1 MTDADIWSFLFLVPR
16 VIVPYLL
23 PPPPPR
29 VGPTSNTSM
38 PSEKMHQAR
47 CRARDEAQVLSPCL
61 VTVGVNDS
69 GDLRVRSTEDSRLAL
84 PEDEWV
90 STM

>member
-1 MTDADIWSFLFLVPR
+1 
-16 VIVPYLL
+16 
-23 PPPPPR
+23 
-29 VGPTSNTSM
+29 M